1 MSNVFHELREMLM
14 HELKTTTE
22 NGPLTKEKLE
32 TIDKLTHSIKSIDTI
47 CAMEDKG
54 YSRDDG
60 NSYRNYRSYNS
71 YADGR
76 SMVYM
81 PPMPP
86 IPPIPNNS
94 YSYDGSYAQNGNSYH
109 DNKGEMMYRLE
120 EMLKMANTDKE
131 REAIRMC
138 MNKMSS

>member
-60 NSYRNYRSYNS
+60 NNYRNYRSYNS
-71 YADGR
+71 YA
-76 SMVYM
+76 
-81 PPMPP
+81 
-86 IPPIPNNS
+86 
-94 YSYDGSYAQNGNSYH
+94 QNGQSQN
-109 DNKGEMMYRLE
+109 DNRGEMMYRLE

>member
-81 PPMPP
+81 PP
-86 IPPIPNNS
+86 IPPMPNNS
-94 YSYDGSYAQNGNSYH
+94 YGYDGSYAQNGNSYH

>member
-1 MSNVFHELREMLM
+1 MGNVFHELREMLM
-14 HELKTTTE
+14 HELKTITE
-22 NGPLTKEKLE
+22 GSPLTKEKLE

-60 NSYRNYRSYNS
+60 NSYRNNRSYNS

-86 IPPIPNNS
+86 MPNNS
-94 YSYDGSYAQNGNSYH
+94 YGYNSYAQNGQSQN
-109 DNKGEMMYRLE
+109 DNRGEMMYRLE